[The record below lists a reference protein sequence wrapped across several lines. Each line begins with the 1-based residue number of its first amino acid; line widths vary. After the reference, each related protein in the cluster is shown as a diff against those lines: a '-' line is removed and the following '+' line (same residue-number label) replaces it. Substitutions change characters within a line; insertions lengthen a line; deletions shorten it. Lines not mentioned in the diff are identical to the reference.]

1 MLNSSQETAMT
12 ALKYPH
18 IVKDA
23 QSARLE
29 RHPRLRVSMI
39 VSHYLAHGRS
49 PEEICLHLP
58 HLTLSEVS
66 SAMAYY
72 FDHQQEID
80 DEIQEELKHLD
91 EEASVKPRSPIWLK
105 LKAKGLI

>member
-1 MLNSSQETAMT
+1 MSAANV
-12 ALKYPH
+12 YPH
-18 IVKDA
+18 IVKQA
-23 QSARLE
+23 GESARLE
-29 RHPRLRVSMI
+29 KHPRLRVSMI
-39 VSHYLAHGRS
+39 VTHYLAHGRS

-58 HLTLSEVS
+58 HLTLGEVY

-80 DEIQEELKHLD
+80 DEIQAELDQLD
-91 EEASVKPRSPIWLK
+91 EEARTKPRSPVWMK